1 MTKWGCV
8 FRFTFEWCHARDIR
22 EPDHLVQVVCDLVK
36 PPAGTRVTFFVDYLS
51 DIYCVKMSIL
61 SDERP
66 DHQAF
71 MAIAEGAPYP
81 YQALPSPCEIPL
93 S

>member
-1 MTKWGCV
+1 
-8 FRFTFEWCHARDIR
+8 
-22 EPDHLVQVVCDLVK
+22 
-36 PPAGTRVTFFVDYLS
+36 VDYLS